1 MSKNRDS
8 FDERVTASTL
18 EFIRI
23 SSQLPFSPKSVLTV
37 KTQEESVLTKKTS
50 SSEEDMKCKKRNV
63 SKLSFSSVTIRSYA
77 MTLGDNPSVTLGP
90 PLTIEWEHFDSLTT
104 SLDDYELKRGP
115 SRNRASYKI
124 PYILREQILRY
135 VGFGRAELH
144 EASIEIA
151 KTKRGRLSSAHQ
163 PVIKELMEKGTQS
176 IQRKLKRWIHRTPS
190 DRVLYDKWIDELD
203 GIIAENSTSTKIY
216 KFDAAYLENVTGG
229 SIIPQRNGNDQQP
242 SLLLNSVDKGKEKEE
257 TPESSV
263 LQLGTKLHDSETA
276 RTQMTL
282 TNCKLENRLRAG
294 STMDSRKMAEML
306 GLKIKKPN
314 KDHISSKRQKNNDG
328 SVLNLISSLKRLSSS
343 NLMRSSSSGRLLGE
357 SSRAKISGEKN
368 ATFDH
373 LVQPATNGL
382 CLKRPASSNLMK
394 TSSFSGPRLR

>member
-1 MSKNRDS
+1 
-8 FDERVTASTL
+8 
-18 EFIRI
+18 
-23 SSQLPFSPKSVLTV
+23 
-37 KTQEESVLTKKTS
+37 
-50 SSEEDMKCKKRNV
+50 
-63 SKLSFSSVTIRSYA
+63 

-151 KTKRGRLSSAHQ
+151 ETKRGRLSSAHQ

-203 GIIAENSTSTKIY
+203 GIIAEHSTSTKIY

-229 SIIPQRNGNDQQP
+229 SIIPQRNGNKQP
-242 SLLLNSVDKGKEKEE
+242 SLLLNSVDKGEEKEE
-257 TPESSV
+257 TPESQFNHFQPKIKSSV

-282 TNCKLENRLRAG
+282 NCKLENRSRAG
-294 STMDSRKMAEML
+294 STMDSRKMAEIL
-306 GLKIKKPN
+306 GLRIKKPN

-328 SVLNLISSLKRLSSS
+328 SVLELISSLKRLSSS

-368 ATFDH
+368 ATFD

-394 TSSFSGPRLR
+394 TSSFSGPSLR